1 LNIAG
6 NNVSITQAGTTCTW
20 QLSSLAGTMPYSGG
34 SATASVV
41 APAACAWSG
50 QSNNPDWLHVIS
62 SGSAGSSS
70 IGFVADPNPTNAT
83 RTGAISVAGASP
95 ALTYSVSQ
103 GPAPCSY
110 SLPVTSSGL
119 VNSGAYTGSFTFS
132 TATAGCTPS
141 PQSYAGWVH
150 VTGTNFSGSSGTLNF
165 TVDPNANG
173 ATRTGQIKLE
183 DGSTYNVSQTGATCA
198 FSLNASSSVF
208 NTNGGTGAVQGS
220 QSANGC
226 PVNPGTSQTS
236 IVTLGTLTGPTLN
249 IFTLPYTVAPYVS
262 AAATTR
268 KANITFG
275 GQVYAIKQTSW

>member
-1 LNIAG
+1 
-6 NNVSITQAGTTCTW
+6 
-20 QLSSLAGTMPYSGG
+20 
-34 SATASVV
+34 
-41 APAACAWSG
+41 
-50 QSNNPDWLHVIS
+50 
-62 SGSAGSSS
+62 
-70 IGFVADPNPTNAT
+70 
-83 RTGAISVAGASP
+83 
-95 ALTYSVSQ
+95 
-103 GPAPCSY
+103 
-110 SLPVTSSGL
+110 
-119 VNSGAYTGSFTFS
+119 
-132 TATAGCTPS
+132 
-141 PQSYAGWVH
+141 VH
-150 VTGTNFSGSSGTLNF
+150 VTGTNISGSSGTLNF